1 MKITTK
7 YRALY
12 RLFVS
17 TMFCGLACLAF
28 AGRCGA
34 QSLGLAPAQVVEK
47 FKPGVP
53 FQFDLSTV
61 NTGDAPVDMHV
72 EITDFWYNEK
82 NEKVFSAAGTSPRS
96 AANWIQFVPDHFEV
110 GAHGTQKMKAIV
122 TPPADARGGYYATLF
137 VQSKPQLSFPKGD
150 GKGVFTSMRIGCLVL
165 LRAEET
171 EDYKIE
177 LSNVKLSPPDEA
189 HGLSVDFDLLN
200 AGNTHV
206 FPVAR
211 VAVLDGNCKL
221 VAKAESEEKRFL
233 PGQKNAMHVEW
244 AGKLPAGSYTALLTV
259 AYGEDRIETQQV
271 PFNVGAKEAGN

>member
-1 MKITTK
+1 MKMLK
-7 YRALY
+7 KNRALFY
-12 RLFVS
+12 LLS
-17 TMFCGLACLAF
+17 GSLACFALA
-28 AGRCGA
+28 GQCGA

-61 NTGDAPVDMHV
+61 NTGETPVDMHV

-82 NEKVFSAAGTSPRS
+82 NEKVFSSPGTSPRS

-110 GAHGTQKMKAIV
+110 GPHGTQKMKAIV

-137 VQSKPQLSFPKGD
+137 VQSKPQLSFPKSD

-165 LRAEET
+165 LRAEDT
-171 EDYKIE
+171 EEYKIE
-177 LSNVKLSPPDEA
+177 LSNVKLTPPADA
-189 HGLSVDFDLLN
+189 RGLSVDFDLLN
-200 AGNTHV
+200 SGNTHV

-211 VAVLDGNCKL
+211 VAVLDGNRKL

-233 PGQKNAMHVEW
+233 PGQKNSMRVEW
-244 AGKLPAGSYTALLTV
+244 AGKLPQGNYTAVLTV

-271 PFNVGAKEAGN
+271 AFSVAAQ